1 MERISGSW
9 DPDLIRPRIFPPL
22 KITSRQP
29 HPTTRPIT
37 PFLRAGGVDLRGEAR
52 SATTGDLWRWVF
64 SRPGREPGRIRA
76 ISGPVPPP
84 AGGYAAEAY
93 RPEVMRWR
101 QCTGYKAVSRGA
113 REGRHDGIVYTQRRR
128 RGRTRG
134 DGQILTF
141 CRILQKVNRST
152 PARRSMFPPLK
163 GRVQRPDSCTR
174 AMVSCDTPAILAS
187 SFLVSTGSADFCGTA
202 PPLLF

>member
-76 ISGPVPPP
+76 ISGPVPPQT
-84 AGGYAAEAY
+84 GVYAADAY
-93 RPEVMRWR
+93 RPGSDEWE

-128 RGRTRG
+128 RGRTRRNTSVTSTKV
-134 DGQILTF
+134 DFVRILTKST
-141 CRILQKVNRST
+141 LST
-152 PARRSMFPPLK
+152 PA
-163 GRVQRPDSCTR
+163 
-174 AMVSCDTPAILAS
+174 
-187 SFLVSTGSADFCGTA
+187 
-202 PPLLF
+202 PLLRENGRRGLHRSP